1 MSDDHDPLGPA
12 VRTAQQWLHT
22 VARHLDTDDEH
33 LAHRMLRAWLHT
45 VRDSLGVNSTAH
57 LGAQLPGVLR
67 GEFFDGWVPEH
78 TPRRA
83 DAADFANRFAHAAL
97 IDVAA
102 APATAVAVTQA
113 LRELFSPGQLDKVLA
128 TFPRSLRVVLDP
140 GNGTLGTESSE
151 ARIDELETRLY
162 TLFDAVLTL
171 AHGLAESPIIEP
183 TAERSANAA
192 RQVQHLLL
200 ANHP

>member
-1 MSDDHDPLGPA
+1 MSHDHDPFAPA
-12 VRTAQQWLHT
+12 MRTAQQWLRT
-22 VARHLDTDDEH
+22 VAHHLDTDDEH
-33 LAHRMLRAWLHT
+33 TAHRMLRAWLHT

-57 LGAQLPGVLR
+57 LGAQLPGMLR

-83 DAADFANRFAHAAL
+83 DAPDFDNRFAHAAH
-97 IDVAA
+97 IDIAEV
-102 APATAVAVTQA
+102 PATAAAVTAA

-128 TFPRSLRVVLDP
+128 AFPRSVRAVLDADQHS
-140 GNGTLGTESSE
+140 LAAESTE
-151 ARIDELETRLY
+151 ARVDELETKMYALY
-162 TLFDAVLTL
+162 DALLTL
-171 AHGLAESPIIEP
+171 ANGLADSPIIEP
-183 TAERSANAA
+183 STERSANAA